1 LCCAV
6 GVLGCVRQELTKGS
20 KRLRLCEKDT
30 TADIH
35 SFAVWDCGVT
45 ADSQVLSKGYRST
58 ASVLIKSHQY
68 SMKTNSRNVFI
79 FCRLTANYDLNL
91 RNIKPV
97 LNQNSKQ

>member
-1 LCCAV
+1 MCCAV
-6 GVLGCVRQELTKGS
+6 RVLGCVRQEPTTGS

-30 TADIH
+30 TADIYN
-35 SFAVWDCGVT
+35 FAVWDCKIT

-68 SMKTNSRNVFI
+68 SMKANSRNVFI

-91 RNIKPV
+91 RNINPA
-97 LNQNSKQ
+97 LNHNSKQ